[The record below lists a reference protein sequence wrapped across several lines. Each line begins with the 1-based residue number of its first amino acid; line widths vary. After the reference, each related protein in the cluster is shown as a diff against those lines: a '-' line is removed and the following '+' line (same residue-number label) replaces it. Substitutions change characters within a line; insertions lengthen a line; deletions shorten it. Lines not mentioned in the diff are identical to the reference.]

1 MYEYGT
7 KEIEDAMKEV
17 LQVLNHPNIPEEEKD
32 PIRDDFND
40 LWDDI
45 QVFRSDVAYTS
56 FIGEY
61 IADEHQ
67 RATNPSEDEKR
78 RKKPLCGCPSPTCA
92 LKRGELPAP
101 ARTRQGSLTQQLTAE
116 EAVANVIQK
125 HREPHVLREADR
137 EWWKATSEPISEL
150 LDVEARAMSLDEKH
164 ETALS

>member
-7 KEIEDAMKEV
+7 REIERAMEAVLEV
-17 LQVLNHPNIPEEEKD
+17 LNRDIIPEEEKE
-32 PIRDDFND
+32 PIREDFQS

-45 QVFRSDVAYTS
+45 QVFRSDVAYSS
-56 FIGEY
+56 FVGEY
-61 IADEHQ
+61 IADEH
-67 RATNPSEDEKR
+67 RKATEPREDEEPR
-78 RKKPLCGCPSPTCA
+78 EKPLCGCPSPTCA

-101 ARTRQGSLTQQLTAE
+101 ARTREGSVTQQLSAE

-150 LDVEARAMSLDEKH
+150 LDVKARANALDRKH
-164 ETALS
+164 DTVLS